1 MSHSSHS
8 DKKGSSIDEK
18 AGLGHRE
25 YVSKDARDVA
35 KVLEVRNAAL
45 AAATKKGGLNPWSKD
60 SIILYLCCFISFL
73 CSCANG
79 YDGSLMTAINIMPYY
94 QSKFNAGEVG
104 STTGIIFSIYTVGGL
119 VGPWVAGPITD
130 RFGRRGGMFV
140 GALIIITGSAVI
152 ASSNTKGQFIAGR
165 FILGFGVAIL
175 TCAAPSYIIE
185 VSPPQWRGRMTAFYN
200 CGWFGG
206 SIPAAGITLGTQKIK
221 SNLSWRLP
229 LAFQAV
235 PSVVV
240 VFCVWF
246 LPESPR
252 WLLANERD
260 DEAMAFLTRYHGG
273 GDPNHPIVLLE
284 WQEFKENIA
293 IDGAD
298 KRWYDYSE
306 LFKTR
311 NARWRSLMVVLMG
324 VFGQFSGNGL
334 GYFNT
339 QIYAAVGYDNYM
351 QFVLNLANSITSCT
365 GALLG
370 VSLADRM
377 PRRKALIW
385 GTFACSILLA
395 INGGLSAQ
403 WAKYKPG
410 EENIKVGQGAVAAF
424 FFFNIVYSFAYTPLQ
439 ALYPVECLQ
448 TTARAKGMAMYGVVV
463 SLFGFINQYAGPVA
477 LKNIKYNYV
486 FIFVGW
492 DLVESFLWYLLGV
505 ETNGRTIEEL
515 DEIFSQPNPVK
526 ASKQKAIIAIKKDG
540 DVAIVQDAV

>member
-8 DKKGSSIDEK
+8 DQKGSSIEEK
-18 AGLGHRE
+18 PTLEHQE
-25 YVSKDARDVA
+25 YASKEARDVA

-45 AAATKKGGLNPWSKD
+45 AAATKKGSLNPWSKD

-104 STTGIIFSIYTVGGL
+104 STTGIIFSVYTIGGL

-140 GALIIITGSAVI
+140 GSLIIIIGSAVI
-152 ASSNTKGQFIAGR
+152 ASSNTKNQFIAGR
-165 FILGFGVAIL
+165 FLLGFGVAIL

-235 PSVVV
+235 PNVVV
-240 VFCVWF
+240 LIAVWF

-260 DEAMAFLTRYHGG
+260 DEAMAFLARFHGG
-273 GDPNHPIVLLE
+273 GDPNHPVVLLE
-284 WQEFKENIA
+284 WQEFKEGIA
-293 IDGAD
+293 VDGAD

-306 LFKTR
+306 LFKTK

-339 QIYAAVGYDNYM
+339 QIYGAVGYDNYM
-351 QFVLNLANSITSCT
+351 QFVLNLASSIVSCAA
-365 GALLG
+365 ALAG
-370 VSLADRM
+370 VALADRM
-377 PRRKALIW
+377 PRRQALIW
-385 GTFACSILLA
+385 GTLGCAVVLG

-424 FFFNIVYSFAYTPLQ
+424 FFFNVIFSFAYTPLQ

-463 SLFGFINQYAGPVA
+463 SLFGFINTYAGPVA
-477 LKNIKYNYV
+477 LQNIKYNYV

-492 DLVESFLWYLLGV
+492 DIVESALWYLLAV
-505 ETNGRTIEEL
+505 ETNGRSLEEL
-515 DEIFSQPNPVK
+515 EEIFSQPNPVK
-526 ASKQKAIIAIKKDG
+526 ASKQKAVIAIKRDG
-540 DVAIVQDAV
+540 DVAVVQDAV